1 MKKLSKR
8 DKAALLGVDNST
20 LYNWRKHKPN
30 LYRIVM
36 LGFEFDAL
44 LEQMRQN
51 ADELERIDEK
61 IRQEIQAFGGK
72 ISGALTRL
80 DTAISELRISGL
92 TQEQTSVVL
101 SDVFFRYANECE

>member
-1 MKKLSKR
+1 
-8 DKAALLGVDNST
+8 
-20 LYNWRKHKPN
+20 
-30 LYRIVM
+30 M

-72 ISGALTRL
+72 ISGAPK
-80 DTAISELRISGL
+80 D
-92 TQEQTSVVL
+92 
-101 SDVFFRYANECE
+101 

>member
-51 ADELERIDEK
+51 TDELERIDEK

-72 ISGALTRL
+72 IAGAPK
-80 DTAISELRISGL
+80 D
-92 TQEQTSVVL
+92 
-101 SDVFFRYANECE
+101 